1 MNMAKKL
8 PLIFHDDY
16 DSADIA
22 ADHRFPMRKY
32 SALADYARDRQ
43 WLRPENTF
51 APEPIGWADIARV
64 HASDYVEGLREDT
77 LDPQIIR
84 RIGFPIRP
92 SIVMRARL
100 ASAGTLLGA
109 RFALSGGIAI
119 NMAGGSHHAD
129 RAGGAGFCVLNDVAI
144 AASVLL
150 AQKTIRQCL
159 VIDLD
164 VHQGDGTARI
174 FADDD
179 RVFTFSMHCQQ
190 NFPREKAMSDF
201 DMALERGTSDSDYL
215 ASLCRVLPGLL
226 ATSRPDLVF
235 FNAGVDIHEDDR
247 LGLLNVSE
255 NGIRQRERLV
265 FGACLQARIPIVG
278 VLGGGYQND
287 VQTLARLHAI
297 QIEVAQELLQRAT

>member
-32 SALADYARDRQ
+32 SALADFARDRQ
-43 WLRPENTF
+43 WLRHDNRHT
-51 APEPIGWADIARV
+51 PEPIDWEDIARV
-64 HASDYVEGLREDT
+64 HASDYVEGLRDGT
-77 LDPQIIR
+77 LDPLTVR

-100 ASAGTLLGA
+100 ASAGTLLAA
-109 RFALSGGIAI
+109 RLALSGGVAI

-150 AQKTIRQCL
+150 AEGAVRKCL

-190 NFPREKAMSDF
+190 NFPREKANSDF
-201 DMALERGTSDSDYL
+201 DLAVERGLSDTDYL
-215 ASLCRVLPGLL
+215 ASLRSVLPGLL
-226 ATSRPDLVF
+226 AVSRPDLVF

-247 LGLLNVSE
+247 LGLLNVSQ
-255 NGIRQRERLV
+255 NGIHQRESLI
-265 FGACLQARIPIVG
+265 FSTCLQANIPIVG

-287 VQTLARLHAI
+287 VQALARLHAI
-297 QIEVAQELLQRAT
+297 QIEAAHDLLQPRT